1 MTVKP
6 EIDDM
11 PDTQRVEIFELQFG
25 RLTRRSDMIVE
36 ATPVVDGFRVGMS
49 YPPHRRNTGREG
61 EFPSAPFRSGCL
73 QDTKLLK
80 RDHAIDPEHD
90 QAKAAFGGNQCDTP
104 APIFS
109 VRTSQPET
117 TLQIVASRPT

>member
-1 MTVKP
+1 MAVKP

-80 RDHAIDPEHD
+80 RGHAIDPEHD
-90 QAKAAFGGNQCDTP
+90 QESDWNCGSWPLGTSEEELFAMSGCT
-104 APIFS
+104 AP
-109 VRTSQPET
+109 
-117 TLQIVASRPT
+117 